1 MRLKTKIF
9 MAGLLIYAASF
20 FLPSVGGF
28 VNVVG
33 APVHRPTGFECAFLA
48 FIGPLE
54 EARQKLLYGHPFI
67 FSDFEYFSL
76 LIAGWI
82 NLVFL
87 ISAFLDLS
95 GLYPR
100 VLAPLKVALALM
112 IPFCWIFF
120 YLKHL
125 HPLAGH
131 FLWIIGMVVVIF
143 FAENSGKNTP
153 AFSS

>member
-1 MRLKTKIF
+1 MTLKTKIF
-9 MAGLLIYAASF
+9 SAGLLLYAASF

-28 VNVVG
+28 VS
-33 APVHRPTGFECAFLA
+33 PTTGFECAFLA
-48 FIGPLE
+48 FIGPFE
-54 EARQKLLYGHPFI
+54 ETKEKLLYGDPFI
-67 FSDFEYFSL
+67 FSVVEYFSL

-95 GLYPR
+95 ELYPR
-100 VLAPLKVALALM
+100 LVVPLKVALALM

-143 FAENSGKNTP
+143 SNELSRVRSQRAEI
-153 AFSS
+153 A